1 MSDELL
7 FFCVWGSTL
16 VRPEQE
22 HPPRTP
28 LSRLSIPRP
37 TNTTNM
43 MLSASTMA
51 MRHPHCRIEATHT
64 RRGITVLPPPRA
76 LSLSAAQSTTKPAAI
91 SAAESDVLDA
101 IANVK
106 GRGKGGMDDAST
118 ALLERAVSTLESSN
132 AGVKDPTK
140 SELLEGKWRLLYTTR
155 PSSASPIQRSFVGVD
170 GFSVFQE
177 VTLKNGP
184 RVNNIVDFGP
194 SVGFLKVEAAAST
207 DQQPLED
214 FTPRKGKVS
223 VELRAATRRRAPTRL
238 SLARCPRSL
247 VRGSSSSG
255 GARPS
260 HPPRSTR
267 GWTFSSTRRRST

>member
-1 MSDELL
+1 
-7 FFCVWGSTL
+7 
-16 VRPEQE
+16 
-22 HPPRTP
+22 
-28 LSRLSIPRP
+28 
-37 TNTTNM
+37 
-43 MLSASTMA
+43 
-51 MRHPHCRIEATHT
+51 
-64 RRGITVLPPPRA
+64 
-76 LSLSAAQSTTKPAAI
+76 
-91 SAAESDVLDA
+91 
-101 IANVK
+101 
-106 GRGKGGMDDAST
+106 MDDAST

-177 VTLKNGP
+177 VTLKNGQ

-214 FTPRKGKVS
+214 FTPRKGKVG
-223 VELRAATRRRAPTRL
+223 VELRAATRRRAQTRL

-247 VRGSSSSG
+247 ARGSSSSG